1 MPIFMDR
8 HDVSEEVTAEIV
20 AQLHQADLKIQEQF
34 GCRGLTY
41 WFDDKRKT
49 AFCLV
54 EAENKQALIDMHNHA
69 HGVIPNQII
78 EVNPTIV
85 ESFLGRIED
94 PELAT
99 NTKLNIIN
107 DPAFRTILVTNV
119 KIDSLLNYQ
128 AESYNS
134 FSIRFSM
141 FMADALS
148 RHNGRIVSQ
157 DETNFVTAFLTVTN
171 AVTCA
176 FEIQTRFKMIVKE
189 AGLDYLS
196 LKIGLNAGV
205 PVTEK
210 KHIFEDTVNL
220 AERMF
225 HIAGAEVVM
234 SSEVKDLFKSENL
247 NQFIHVDKVVVLTT
261 DDERFLT
268 DLLDFVEKEWHNNLL
283 HVADFYQ
290 HLGYSKSQ
298 LYRKMMMV
306 TGESPNNFLMSFRL
320 NKALQLFK
328 KQKGNISEIAYDSG
342 FNNPSYFSKCFQHNY
357 GLLPSDY
364 LRMIQD

>member
-1 MPIFMDR
+1 
-8 HDVSEEVTAEIV
+8 
-20 AQLHQADLKIQEQF
+20 
-34 GCRGLTY
+34 
-41 WFDDKRKT
+41 
-49 AFCLV
+49 
-54 EAENKQALIDMHNHA
+54 MHNHA
-69 HGVIPNQII
+69 HGVIPHQII

-107 DPAFRTILVTNV
+107 DPAFRTILVTNI
-119 KIDSLLNYQ
+119 KINSLLNFQ
-128 AESYNS
+128 PES
-134 FSIRFSM
+134 FSSFSTRFSI

-148 RHNGRIVSQ
+148 RHNGRIATQ
-157 DETNFVTAFLTVTN
+157 DETNFVTAFVTVTD

-176 FEIQTRFKMIVKE
+176 FEIQTRFKMILQE
-189 AGLDYLS
+189 AGLDYLG
-196 LKIGLNAGV
+196 LKIGLSAGV

-210 KHIFEDTVNL
+210 KHLFEDTVK
-220 AERMF
+220 
-225 HIAGAEVVM
+225 EVVM
-234 SSEVKDLFKSENL
+234 SSEVRDLFKSENL

-261 DDERFLT
+261 DEECFLT
-268 DLLDFVEKEWHNNLL
+268 GLLDFVEKEWNNNALN
-283 HVADFYQ
+283 VADFYK

-298 LYRKMMMV
+298 LYRKMMLL

-320 NKALQLFK
+320 NKALQLFR

-342 FNNPSYFSKCFQHNY
+342 FNNPSYFSKCFLSSY

>member
-8 HDVSEEVTAEIV
+8 HDVSEEVTAEMV
-20 AQLHQADLKIQEQF
+20 AHLHQADLKIQDQF
-34 GCRGLTY
+34 RCKALTY
-41 WFDDKRKT
+41 WFDGKRKT

-54 EAENKQALIDMHNHA
+54 DAPNQKALVDMHNHA
-69 HGVIPNQII
+69 HGVIPHQII

-119 KIDSLLNYQ
+119 KINSLLNFQ
-128 AESYNS
+128 SESFNS
-134 FSIRFSM
+134 FSNRFVL

-148 RHNGRIVSQ
+148 RHNGRIVTQ
-157 DETNFVTAFLTVTN
+157 DETNFVTAFVTVTD

-176 FEIQTRFKMIVKE
+176 FEIQTRFKMILKE
-189 AGLDYLS
+189 AELDYLG
-196 LKIGLNAGV
+196 LKIGLSAGV

-225 HIAGAEVVM
+225 HIDGAEVVM
-234 SSEVKDLFKSENL
+234 SSEVKDLYKSENL

-268 DLLDFVEKEWHNNLL
+268 GLLDFVEKEWNNNALN
-283 HVADFYQ
+283 VADFHK

-298 LYRKMMMV
+298 LYRKMMLV

-320 NKALQLFK
+320 NNALQLFR

-342 FNNPSYFSKCFQHNY
+342 FNNPSYFSKCFLHSY

>member
-1 MPIFMDR
+1 MPIYMDR
-8 HDVSEEVTAEIV
+8 HDVLEAVTAENV
-20 AQLHQADLKIQEQF
+20 AQLHQADLKIQHEF

-41 WFDDKRKT
+41 WFDEKRKT
-49 AFCLV
+49 AFCLI
-54 EAENKQALIDMHNHA
+54 EAPNEHAIEEMHSHA
-69 HGVIPNQII
+69 HGEIPHQII

-107 DPAFRTILVTNV
+107 DPAFRTILVTNI
-119 KIDSLLNYQ
+119 KINSLQNDHP
-128 AESYNS
+128 ESFNS
-134 FSIRFSM
+134 FSTRFIM
-141 FMADALS
+141 FLADAVT

-157 DETNFVTAFLTVTN
+157 NETNFVTAFVTVTDG
-171 AVTCA
+171 VTCA
-176 FEIQTRFKMIVKE
+176 FEIQTRFKMILKE

-196 LKIGLNAGV
+196 LKIGLSAGV

-210 KHIFEDTVNL
+210 KHLFEDTINL

-225 HIAGAEVVM
+225 HVAGAEVVM

-247 NQFIHVDKVVVLTT
+247 NQFIHVDKVLVLST

-268 DLLDFVEKEWHNNLL
+268 SLLDFTEKEWNNSTLN
-283 HVADFYQ
+283 ATDF
-290 HLGYSKSQ
+290 HKKMGFSKSQ
-298 LYRKMMMV
+298 LYRKMMTV

-320 NKALQLFK
+320 NKAVQLFGK
-328 KQKGNISEIAYDSG
+328 KKGNISEIAYDCG
-342 FNNPSYFSKCFQHNY
+342 FNNPSYFSKCFLKKY
-357 GLLPSDY
+357 GVLPSDY
-364 LRMIQD
+364 LRMIRE